1 MNIYLNREPKSGPW
15 GGGNRVV
22 VELSKEIVKNNWD
35 LTFELTPDVD
45 VIFCFDPRPNNLGIW
60 YQDFLNHKNLYNS
73 RIIQRIGDLGT
84 HGKPELTNLVR
95 QTMSLSDYLIF
106 PSQWAKQH
114 IGFEGQNCKVVNN
127 RPAPIFHENKRNNT
141 VLDKKIQLVTHHW
154 STNPKKGFSI
164 YKKIDDF
171 LDQQQGY
178 EFTYIGRLPQDLKFR
193 NIKHVPPIDAAELAK
208 KLPEYDIYVTASIEE
223 AGANHVLEAMACG
236 LPVVYHDDGGS
247 IVNYCE
253 KYGEGFSSFSQL
265 MAKIKKVIENYDL
278 YKRGVLAYNEEI
290 AVVIQEYIDVIY
302 NKRVGTNGQIG

>member
-1 MNIYLNREPKSGPW
+1 MNIYLNREPIPGPW

-22 VELSKEIVKNNWD
+22 VELSKEIIKNGWD
-35 LTFELTPDVD
+35 LTFQLTPDVD

-60 YQDFLNHKNLYNS
+60 YQDFLNHKNSYSS

-114 IGFEGQNCKVVNN
+114 IGFKGQNCKVVNN
-127 RPAPIFHENKRNNT
+127 CPASIFHENKRDNT
-141 VLDKKIQLVTHHW
+141 VLGEKIQLVTHHW

-171 LDQQQGY
+171 LDQQERY

-193 NIKHVPPIDAAELAK
+193 NIKHIPPMDAVELAK

-236 LPVVYHDDGGS
+236 LPVIYHNEGGS

-253 KYGEGFSSFSQL
+253 KYGEGFSSFSEL
-265 MAKIKKVIENYDL
+265 IEKIEKVTEVYGNYKKDVLL
-278 YKRGVLAYNEEI
+278 YEDSI
-290 AVVIQEYIDVIY
+290 AQTIKEYVDIIC
-302 NKRVGTNGQIG
+302 TE